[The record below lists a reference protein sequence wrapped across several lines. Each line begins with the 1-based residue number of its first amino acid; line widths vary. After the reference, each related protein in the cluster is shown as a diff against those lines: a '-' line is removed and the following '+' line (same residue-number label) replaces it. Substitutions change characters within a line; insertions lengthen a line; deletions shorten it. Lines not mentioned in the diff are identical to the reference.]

1 MNGREAQGLRKAK
14 MDQTSLARA
23 LERSLQSYGPLDG
36 SVWLCITDLG
46 QVRVERNGA
55 LACDDGNDCDATITV
70 HRDHFERI
78 VEGKLDPIS
87 ALMSGKVRIKG
98 SLAAAGRLA
107 RILGKAREDG
117 VI

>member
-1 MNGREAQGLRKAK
+1 
-14 MDQTSLARA
+14 MDQASLAQA
-23 LERSLQSYGPLDG
+23 LERSLQSHGPLEG

-46 QVRVERNGA
+46 HLRVEQNGA
-55 LACDDGNDCDATITV
+55 LPCDEGSDCNATIIV

-98 SLAAAGRLA
+98 NLAAAARLA
-107 RILGKAREDG
+107 KILGKAREDG